1 MTTELTITQQ
11 EVILKKRAAWSD
23 LGESIHF
30 VELALQKEALDLIAL
45 LIPPTDIKEVPQA
58 EATLK
63 LVKAGAQ
70 KLQDKRKEGT
80 SRFDSITSR
89 LMLPEKSTLEP
100 VTAYA
105 NAIISLKSAYEKE
118 QAVVVNKAKEVV
130 RVKEALLNQVNTFD
144 ANCKTTIAKLIS
156 DAYSYALGA
165 GAVGTVEAL
174 ITYLKKVSAKI
185 TTAKFVFAPVKP
197 SMQYLNEKEYA
208 ELVSELS
215 VPTDYVALFAQDLKA
230 QFSDY
235 ETAWH
240 NKETALANQKKEA
253 AEKAQAI
260 ADELANKNI
269 AAKLDAISVPAL
281 PVSDV
286 KALRKSYVIDMPD
299 TMETSLKILGA
310 FIANYSACS
319 AKLRITKASNF
330 GVPNATTALQGVKSA
345 DNAFSVE
352 GIIWREVAKL

>member
-45 LIPPTDIKEVPQA
+45 LIPPTNIKEVPQA

-89 LMLPEKSTLEP
+89 LMLPEKSTIEP
-100 VTAYA
+100 INAYA
-105 NAIISLKSAYEKE
+105 GAIIMLKSAYEKE

-130 RVKEALLNQVNTFD
+130 RIKEALLNQVNTFD

-156 DAYSYALGA
+156 DAYEYALGA

-174 ITYLKKVSAKI
+174 IAYLKKVSAKI

-208 ELVSELS
+208 ELVEGLS
-215 VPTDYVALFAQDLKA
+215 IPTDYVALFAQDLKA

-235 ETAWH
+235 ETAFH
-240 NKETALANQKKEA
+240 NKEIALANQKKEA
-253 AEKAQAI
+253 AEKAEAI

-286 KALRKSYVIDMPD
+286 KALKKSYVIDMPE
-299 TMETSLKILGA
+299 TMENAMKILGA
-310 FIANYSACS
+310 FIANYAACS
-319 AKLRITKASNF
+319 AKLRITKAYNF
-330 GVPNATTALQGVKSA
+330 SVGNAMKSLESLRNE
-345 DNAFSVE
+345 DNAFTVE
-352 GIIWREVAKL
+352 GIVWKELSKL